1 MGKDKVSKRELSQLY
16 YLSREVEQDRKRLEE
31 LEAAAQG
38 STQQITGMPRATNLS
53 DKVGKYAAEI
63 ADLRSVIERKVQR
76 CWRELRS
83 LNRYI
88 ASVEDSQMR
97 QILTLRY
104 INHMTWQQVASA
116 MGNYN
121 TADNLRMQHNK
132 FLSK

>member
-1 MGKDKVSKRELSQLY
+1 MEKDKVSKRELSQLY
-16 YLSREVEQDRKRLEE
+16 YLSREIEQDRARLAE

-38 STQQITGMPRATNLS
+38 STRQITGMPRAASLS

-63 ADLRSVIERKVQR
+63 ADLKSVIEQKVQR
-76 CWRELRS
+76 CWHELKR

-132 FLSK
+132 FLGK